1 MYGVTV
7 EQVLRGRTRS
17 KGTSSTSTKRI
28 MLSFKSFSRSYVCNN
43 LARPS
48 FTSLTAAASDGL
60 YSSATEE
67 ASSRD
72 AYICHFAHSPRRVFQ
87 ILDTAKPEHFSL
99 SQYSMHRHFVLLKSQ
114 PLSWAGIF
122 TSLPWSSLS
131 RQMNQM
137 NL

>member
-1 MYGVTV
+1 MLKVHELKYNFVQFWSLGRIYPAVAPG
-7 EQVLRGRTRS
+7 RGHNA
-17 KGTSSTSTKRI
+17 SS
-28 MLSFKSFSRSYVCNN
+28 
-43 LARPS
+43 
-48 FTSLTAAASDGL
+48 TSLTAAASDGF

-87 ILDTAKPEHFSL
+87 ILGTAKLEQFSL
-99 SQYSMHRHFVLLKSQ
+99 SQYSMNRHFVLLKSQ

-131 RQMNQM
+131 RYAEKKIRKNF
-137 NL
+137 NLIS